1 MLSYFSVVTVTLAVK
16 SLLILSA
23 IFILGK
29 LTSSVINFKIMN
41 NFFLYDHFQFERL
54 GYFVC
59 VPDSKCDI
67 KFFKNYYIEY
77 YPFLR

>member
-29 LTSSVINFKIMN
+29 LTSSVKNFEIMN
-41 NFFLYDHFQFERL
+41 KFFLDEEK
-54 GYFVC
+54 
-59 VPDSKCDI
+59 SKQS
-67 KFFKNYYIEY
+67 N
-77 YPFLR
+77 